1 MTSKRTISYI
11 GLWALIMPWLGFSWE
26 TKTVLFSLTGI
37 LLLIIGNRQYIN
49 QKKIQKLGI
58 NSHKEDLNNQSSTP
72 NNMIENSTII
82 NDDFNHSVNNATQ
95 YIPKQRIKRDVET
108 MRPVR
113 KITARSNKIVDG
125 GNTIE
130 NEQGDLLST
139 Q

>member
-58 NSHKEDLNNQSSTP
+58 NSHKEDFNAQSSTP
-72 NNMIENSTII
+72 NN
-82 NDDFNHSVNNATQ
+82 
-95 YIPKQRIKRDVET
+95 
-108 MRPVR
+108 
-113 KITARSNKIVDG
+113 
-125 GNTIE
+125 TIE
-130 NEQGDLLST
+130 KIGRAHV
-139 Q
+139 